1 MNKMFHLEA
10 VLQETMDKTEIECR
24 NKKKK
29 NNSVIV

>member
-1 MNKMFHLEA
+1 MFHLEA

-29 NNSVIV
+29 KIIV